1 MSSSWKGAR
10 SEQVFRPND
19 GEFLTTSEATRRAAE
34 PSLPQSGQGAAMNRH
49 GSATGACCLPQLRPE
64 RARRL
69 GPCGLRDDLRL
80 LFLKERSKLISP
92 TEVTRMNLL
101 KHHELL
107 ACRCRIAPKLCQ
119 EVNNAALL
127 GDLLFRDIQLSN
139 SLNEIV
145 HDDFTIHLPH
155 AP

>member
-1 MSSSWKGAR
+1 
-10 SEQVFRPND
+10 
-19 GEFLTTSEATRRAAE
+19 
-34 PSLPQSGQGAAMNRH
+34 MNRH
-49 GSATGACCLPQLRPE
+49 GSATGACRLPQLRPE
-64 RARRL
+64 RAWWL
-69 GPCGLRDDLRL
+69 GFCGFRDDLRL

-139 SLNEIV
+139 RVNEIV
-145 HDDFTIHLPH
+145 HDGLTIHLPTC
-155 AP
+155 PLDSREMVVESYGRTVGLRIFL